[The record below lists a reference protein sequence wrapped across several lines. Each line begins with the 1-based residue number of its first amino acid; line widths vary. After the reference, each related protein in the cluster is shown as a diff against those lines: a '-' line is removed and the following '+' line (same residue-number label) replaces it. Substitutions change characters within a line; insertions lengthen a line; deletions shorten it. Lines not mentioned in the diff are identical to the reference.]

1 MTGRR
6 NGWTR
11 RLFARRAIAAAV
23 LGLAG
28 VVGAAPP
35 TAALEPIR
43 IALGDGLR
51 HVEIGV
57 ADTLT
62 VSDPA
67 AGRVLFS
74 VPGPRILRVIPAGA
88 GLDVVGARR
97 VDLTRIRLE
106 TRRGPLRV
114 GTRDYIGAL
123 EIWRQ
128 PEGLLLVNEVPME
141 EYIGG
146 TVRGEASERWPA
158 EALRALA
165 VAARTYAVFQQGRAA
180 GRAYHVV
187 ASNQDQNF
195 AGWAIE
201 GSPAREAARMTAGQ
215 VLTWQGRVFPT
226 FYHSD
231 SGGFTEAAQSVF
243 SGDGV
248 PPLEG
253 VRDEFSMES
262 PNYTWTV
269 TLPLTVIGERLR
281 RGGIEVGQVTRLT
294 VLERSPSFRV
304 ARLAVEHSARDG
316 YPPGGRLPPAH
327 RVRCLEEHAVRPGR
341 PGRCGAVRGAR
352 LGARRGPVPV
362 RRQGHGRPRI
372 HVSSDPRSLLP
383 GHRPGDPPMR
393 GPEGAPR
400 EFGVP

>member
-6 NGWTR
+6 SGWTC
-11 RLFARRAIAAAV
+11 RLFAGRAIAAAV
-23 LGLAG
+23 VGLAG
-28 VVGAAPP
+28 MAGSAPP
-35 TAALEPIR
+35 ASALEPIR

-67 AGRVLFS
+67 GGRVLFS
-74 VPGPRILRVIPAGA
+74 VPGPRILRVIPAGL

-97 VDLTRIRLE
+97 VDLARIRLE

-123 EIWRQ
+123 EVLRE

-141 EYIGG
+141 EYIAG
-146 TVRGEASERWPA
+146 TVRGEASERWPS

-304 ARLAVEHSARDG
+304 ARLAVEHSRGTAT
-316 YPPGGRLPPAH
+316 L
-327 RVRCLEEHAVRPGR
+327 
-341 PGRCGAVRGAR
+341 RGADFRR
-352 LGARRGPVPV
+352 LIGYDALKSTLFVPV
-362 RRQGHGRPRI
+362 AQDGVVRFEGRGWGHGVGLSQFGAKGMADRGYTYPQI
-372 HVSSDPRSLLP
+372 LDHYYP
-383 GHRPGDPPMR
+383 GTALATLR
-393 GPEGAPR
+393 
-400 EFGVP
+400 